1 MRSAYPLPPP
11 SSLQQWPASDGA
23 AAGSNEAVLD
33 FILSTLITP
42 RTVSAI
48 VHAAKK
54 LVCSNVMAMGPV
66 GSTGGTVPL
75 PPDIEVQ
82 HGIALLTTALRAI
95 DTCLQAAAYLSN
107 PAALTAVSGGGGGG
121 GGIAGGQLLPL
132 AATEEDAGII
142 MNDYGDSAAT
152 AAGAVVTPRQL
163 SASASAVAQP
173 PLPSMAARTT
183 APAATP
189 TGHSNTMLVRTATT
203 RYSSRSSSFNTVAT
217 TVGTAYATAGT
228 GNAYA
233 PSLGRTSPSRSEA
246 AAPSEPSE
254 MTSNHSLGGGPWHPQ
269 PHPGAPPPS
278 AADINMAASISV
290 LPSTA
295 DPTSPTSVATTDSA
309 PAALFPAAGGG
320 IHAGLAAA
328 MGQSQGVSLFTS
340 HWSAHLHSLIA
351 QLHWDIGVQRHRRRR
366 QHAAAQVRPERA
378 VQGGSS
384 EGCAL
389 ARGESGEGEAAH
401 ICTGCMQMCLPECR

>member
-1 MRSAYPLPPP
+1 M
-11 SSLQQWPASDGA
+11 
-23 AAGSNEAVLD
+23 
-33 FILSTLITP
+33 
-42 RTVSAI
+42 
-48 VHAAKK
+48 HAAKK

-142 MNDYGDSAAT
+142 MNDYGDSAA
-152 AAGAVVTPRQL
+152 AAGAVITPRQL
-163 SASASAVAQP
+163 SASASAVALP
-173 PLPSMAARTT
+173 PLPLMAARTT

-278 AADINMAASISV
+278 AADINMAASISL
-290 LPSTA
+290 LPTTA
-295 DPTSPTSVATTDSA
+295 DPTSPTSVAGTDAAA

-366 QHAAAQVRPERA
+366 QHAAAQVRP
-378 VQGGSS
+378 
-384 EGCAL
+384 
-389 ARGESGEGEAAH
+389 GEGSA
-401 ICTGCMQMCLPECR
+401 GRVK

>member
-1 MRSAYPLPPP
+1 M
-11 SSLQQWPASDGA
+11 
-23 AAGSNEAVLD
+23 
-33 FILSTLITP
+33 
-42 RTVSAI
+42 
-48 VHAAKK
+48 
-54 LVCSNVMAMGPV
+54 
-66 GSTGGTVPL
+66 

-107 PAALTAVSGGGGGG
+107 PAALTAVSGGGGVG
-121 GGIAGGQLLPL
+121 GGQLLPL
-132 AATEEDAGII
+132 AATEEDAAI
-142 MNDYGDSAAT
+142 MHDYGDSAA
-152 AAGAVVTPRQL
+152 AAGVVVAPRQL
-163 SASASAVAQP
+163 SASGSAVAQP
-173 PLPSMAARTT
+173 PLPHQLLAVRST
-183 APAATP
+183 APAATS
-189 TGHSNTMLVRTATT
+189 TGHSNTMLVRAATT

-278 AADINMAASISV
+278 AADINMVASISV
-290 LPSTA
+290 LPTAA
-295 DPTSPTSVATTDSA
+295 DPTSPTSVAATDSA
-309 PAALFPAAGGG
+309 PVALFPAAGGGMVG

-366 QHAAAQVRPERA
+366 QHAAAQVRP
-378 VQGGSS
+378 
-384 EGCAL
+384 
-389 ARGESGEGEAAH
+389 GEGSA
-401 ICTGCMQMCLPECR
+401 GRVK

>member
-1 MRSAYPLPPP
+1 MLSADPLPPP
-11 SSLQQWPASDGA
+11 SSLQRWPASDGA

-121 GGIAGGQLLPL
+121 GIAGGQLLPL

-142 MNDYGDSAAT
+142 MNDYGDSAA
-152 AAGAVVTPRQL
+152 AAGAVITPRQL
-163 SASASAVAQP
+163 SASASAVALP
-173 PLPSMAARTT
+173 PLPLMAARTT

-278 AADINMAASISV
+278 AADINMAASISL
-290 LPSTA
+290 LPTTA
-295 DPTSPTSVATTDSA
+295 DPTSPTSVAGTDAAA